1 MDRNGLWLWKKYKYT
16 AAKRGNTDFHDKII
30 KILIVEQNQLEW
42 ES

>member
-16 AAKRGNTDFHDKII
+16 TAKRGNTDFQD

-42 ES
+42 EI